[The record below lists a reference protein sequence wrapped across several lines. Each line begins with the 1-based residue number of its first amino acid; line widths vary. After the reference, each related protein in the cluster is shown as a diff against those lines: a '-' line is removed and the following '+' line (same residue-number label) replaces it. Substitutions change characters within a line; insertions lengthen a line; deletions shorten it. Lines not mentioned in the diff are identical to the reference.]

1 MIPAE
6 TFLFRADA
14 VRQLETR
21 ASAALDDG
29 AGVLMQ
35 RAGEAA
41 WRCLLQH
48 WPHAHRIGVVCGPG
62 NNGGDGYVLARHAL
76 QSGRAVQALRLPVHA
91 PHTPLARQVEQAWRA
106 VGGESVDVHAA
117 ALPQVDLLVDALF
130 GIGLDRAPD
139 ATTAALITAI
149 NAAPVPVLALDVPSG
164 VDSSSGQV
172 PGVAVRATR
181 TLQFLAQHLGLR
193 TGAAIDHVGALQ
205 SATLDA
211 APELFS
217 TIPAAARLLDTQ
229 HPPVA
234 WPARLRNSHKGRHGH
249 VVCVGGDVG
258 MGGAALLC
266 SKAALRSGAGLV
278 SLASR
283 SVTAEAS
290 LVHCP
295 ECLVPPA
302 ETAGELRSIVAS
314 ADVLAVGPGLGQTAW
329 SRLAF
334 KACLAAGKP
343 LVLDAD
349 ALNLLAGDPV
359 PVVDAVITPHP
370 GEAARLLGCDV
381 AGIQRDRLLA
391 AQRLADR
398 YAATVVLKG
407 AGSVIASPGEIP
419 RVLGAGNPG
428 MAVGGMGDVLTGII
442 AALRAQG
449 LPGFDAAC
457 TGAWLHAAT
466 ADRVAAARGMIGML
480 PSAVID
486 ALPHL
491 LNRHATAAA
500 ASSS

>member
-1 MIPAE
+1 MSPAA
-6 TFLFRADA
+6 TSLFRADA
-14 VRQLETR
+14 VRQLESDACR
-21 ASAALDDG
+21 ALGGD

-35 RAGEAA
+35 RAGQAA

-48 WPHAHRIGVVCGPG
+48 WPQAQRIGVVCGPG

-76 QSGRAVQALRLPVHA
+76 QSGRAVQVLRLRAHA
-91 PHTPLARQVEQAWRA
+91 PRTPLARQVELAYRA
-106 VGGESVDVHAA
+106 AGGECVDVDAA
-117 ALPQVDLLVDALF
+117 VLPQVDLLVDALF

-139 ATTAALITAI
+139 AATAAVITAI
-149 NAAPVPVLALDVPSG
+149 NTATAPVLALDVPSG
-164 VDSSSGQV
+164 VDSSSGHV

-181 TLQFLAQHLGLR
+181 TLQFLGQHIGLR
-193 TGAAIDHVGALQ
+193 TGAGLDHVGALQ
-205 SATLDA
+205 WATLDA

-229 HPPVA
+229 HPPAA

-249 VVCVGGDVG
+249 VLCVGGDAG

-266 SKAALRSGAGLV
+266 SQAALRGGAGLV
-278 SLASR
+278 SLASQAMT
-283 SVTAEAS
+283 VQAS
-290 LVHCP
+290 LARAP
-295 ECLVPPA
+295 ECMARVVDSA
-302 ETAGELRSIVAS
+302 DELQPLLAR
-314 ADVLAVGPGLGQTAW
+314 ADVLAVGPGLGQSTWA
-329 SRLAF
+329 RALF
-334 KACLAAGKP
+334 EACVVAGKP
-343 LVLDAD
+343 LVVDAD
-349 ALNLLAGDPV
+349 ALTVLPQNPMPTA
-359 PVVDAVITPHP
+359 DAVLTPHP
-370 GEAARLLGCDV
+370 GEAARLLDCDV

-398 YAATVVLKG
+398 FAATVVLKG

-419 RVLGAGNPG
+419 CVLDVGNPG

-449 LPGFDAAC
+449 LTAFDAAC

-466 ADRVAAARGMIGML
+466 ADQVAAERGMIGML
-480 PSAVID
+480 PSDVID

-491 LNRHATAAA
+491 LHRHATV